1 MGIRHRVAKHKRGF
15 VCIIYEGSRRR
26 RVALEATDK
35 WRATAEGAE
44 LVADIERKRK
54 PEALTVGEIVERY
67 FTQSEAISKEIDRHH
82 WKAVAP
88 HMSNLGVSQI
98 SESLCRSYAGG
109 RSAKPGTIRKELSIV
124 RAALRWAAKENPPL
138 IDRAPTLWLPA
149 APPPKDV
156 RLTREEAKALRD
168 AANVPHLS
176 LYIELALG
184 TAARSSALL
193 ELRWAQI
200 DMQARRIALGGAGR
214 QKSRGRGL
222 PINDT
227 LHAVLTEAQ
236 TAALTPFVI
245 EYAGKPVKSVKKAFR
260 AAVSRAGLS
269 SDVTPHTLRHTA
281 ASWMAETGVS
291 MDEIAQ
297 FLGHTSPSITYRVYA
312 RFSPDYL
319 QKAAKALG

>member
-15 VCIIYEGSRRR
+15 VCIIYEGKRRR

-54 PEALTVGEIVERY
+54 PEVLTIGEIIERY
-67 FTQSEAISKEIDRHH
+67 FAQSEALSKEIDRYHA
-82 WKAVAP
+82 KPVLESFARTR
-88 HMSNLGVSQI
+88 SGQI
-98 SESLCRSYAGG
+98 QEDLLRSYALARG
-109 RSAKPGTIRKELSIV
+109 RHVKPGTIRKELSV
-124 RAALRWAAKENPPL
+124 LRAALGWAKEARIIEAVPPF
-138 IDRAPTLWLPA
+138 WLPA

-156 RLTREEAKALRD
+156 RLTRADADKLRN
-168 AANVPHLS
+168 AAARMPHLQ
-176 LYIELALG
+176 LFTALALN
-184 TAARSSALL
+184 TAGRSGALL
-193 ELRWAQI
+193 GLKWAQV
-200 DMQARRIALGGAGR
+200 DLQRRRIDLGGAGR
-214 QKSRGRGL
+214 QKARAL
-222 PINDT
+222 VPINDA
-227 LHAVLTEAQ
+227 LLPYVVEASK
-236 TAALTPFVI
+236 AAMTPFVI
-245 EYAGKPVKSVKKAFR
+245 EFAGKPVKSVKKSFK

-269 SDVTPHTLRHTA
+269 PDVTPHTLRHTA
-281 ASWMAETGVS
+281 ASWMAEAGVS